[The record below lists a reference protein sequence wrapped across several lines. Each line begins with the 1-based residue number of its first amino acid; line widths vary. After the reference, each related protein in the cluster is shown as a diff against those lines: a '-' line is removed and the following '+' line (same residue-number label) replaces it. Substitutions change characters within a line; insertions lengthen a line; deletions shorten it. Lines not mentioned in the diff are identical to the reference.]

1 MRGLYRLQAQ
11 MHEAVWKFSGP
22 MRLPDRLSISWRVI
36 YSDLGGTTALI
47 GRIGLRGGPN
57 PRLRNPRATYR

>member
-1 MRGLYRLQAQ
+1 MINTAKLKPGGQMRGLYRLQAQ

-36 YSDLGGTTALI
+36 YSDLGGTTW
-47 GRIGLRGGPN
+47 
-57 PRLRNPRATYR
+57 

>member
-36 YSDLGGTTALI
+36 YSDLGGTTW
-47 GRIGLRGGPN
+47 
-57 PRLRNPRATYR
+57 